1 MLDHRKNTENGQVN
15 YIGSKYSLLD
25 TIATVISEQLPAQ
38 GRALDPFSGTSTVAQ
53 LLKQMGYQT
62 SPMIGSATPM

>member
-1 MLDHRKNTENGQVN
+1 MLDHRKNTENGQAVN

-38 GRALDPFSGTSTVAQ
+38 GSALDLFSGTSTVAQ
-53 LLKQMGYQT
+53 LL
-62 SPMIGSATPM
+62 